1 MTCLDL
7 TIDNYNEA
15 LNDHEVLVIHFCIPN
30 SEECLEF
37 APIYEQVMTN
47 HPDIVFAKVDTTK
60 HEAVAAKFAV
70 REIPTIA
77 VAKEG
82 IVVYKEDGV
91 MLSEEDVNYVLKQV
105 KNLDMAAVRA
115 ELAQD
120 ASKSSE

>member
-37 APIYEQVMTN
+37 APTYEQVMTN

-60 HEAVAAKFAV
+60 HGAVAAKFSV
-70 REIPTIA
+70 REVPTIA

-91 MLSEEDVNYVLKQV
+91 VLSEEDVNYVLKQV

-120 ASKSSE
+120 VSKSSE